1 MNAGAAPVLGA
12 ALLVVCIALLYAYL
26 VYGRGEADPVERA
39 ENKLGTPREFFI
51 QTIVRF
57 GGVMATIALGTAIGV
72 LIWDLSLSAVGL
84 YGNPVREL
92 AIGFGVAPAVVV
104 VSYLLKYVIERAEQK
119 FGDPRDE
126 PNEPADPHLEFLI
139 PETRSELGWVLGGF
153 GIQASAEEVYFRAA
167 LVGAPA
173 TLLSVSAWYFIIPSA
188 ILFGLVHVTGGRT
201 KILHASVLGVVLGVV
216 FVVVGILAAIVV
228 HVLHNQVSAIREYRD
243 ESSTPRSSGVTPES

>member
-1 MNAGAAPVLGA
+1 MRIWSTDAARRIRLSV
-12 ALLVVCIALLYAYL
+12 
-26 VYGRGEADPVERA
+26 RKTSSER
-39 ENKLGTPREFFI
+39 RESFFI